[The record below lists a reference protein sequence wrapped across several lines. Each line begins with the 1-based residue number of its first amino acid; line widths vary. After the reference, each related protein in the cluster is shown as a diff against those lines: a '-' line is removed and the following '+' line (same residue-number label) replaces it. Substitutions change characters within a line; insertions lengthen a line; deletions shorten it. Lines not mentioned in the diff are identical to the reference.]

1 MVVVALQ
8 HPRPDPEALAEALGV
23 SVWDAQQRLRGDG
36 PRVVAR
42 VAARDEADR
51 LAVAL
56 AAHGFVPVVL
66 DVDPEGPDA
75 VWVVPRTFQL
85 RDEAL
90 QVTTRD
96 GSPFA
101 VRWDR
106 IGLLLRGTR
115 IVSSTVTEE
124 RRRRRF
130 DPVRAVMTGGL
141 MPMRTTTTSTTRE
154 HEERVGFLHIV
165 AHGVSDVVVYED
177 ELLYDGL
184 GPQRE
189 PTRSANFAAF
199 VALVRAAAPHALY
212 DEQLL
217 TRAGQ
222 LQVLGGLLDPETYLD
237 VATLVLVAALAPA
250 EITHGAERL
259 I

>member
-8 HPRPDPEALAEALGV
+8 HPRDDAEALAEALGV
-23 SVWDAQQRLRGDG
+23 STWDAQQRLRGDG

-42 VAARDEADR
+42 VAERDEADR

-56 AAHGFVPVVL
+56 AAHGFAPLVL
-66 DVDPEGPDA
+66 DVDPDA
-75 VWVVPRTFQL
+75 PESIWVVPRGFQL

-90 QVTTRD
+90 HVTTRD

-101 VRWDR
+101 IRWDR
-106 IGLLLRGTR
+106 MGLLLRGTQ
-115 IVSSTVTEE
+115 ISSTKVTEE
-124 RRRRRF
+124 TRRRRF

-141 MPMRTTTTSTTRE
+141 MMTRTTTTKTTHE
-154 HEERVGFLHIV
+154 TEERVGFLHIV

-189 PTRSANFAAF
+189 PTRTANFAAL
-199 VALVRAAAPHALY
+199 VSLVRSAAPQALY

-222 LQVLGGLLDPETYLD
+222 VQVLGGVLDPETYLD
-237 VATLVLVAALAPA
+237 VAQLVLIAALAPS
-250 EITHGAERL
+250 EPTHGAERL
-259 I
+259 L

>member
-8 HPRPDPEALAEALGV
+8 HPRADPDALAEALGV

-36 PRVVAR
+36 PRIVAR

-51 LAVAL
+51 LAVTL
-56 AAHGFVPVVL
+56 AAHGFAPLVL
-66 DVDPEGPDA
+66 DIDPAGPGEL
-75 VWVVPRTFQL
+75 WVVPRTFQL

-90 QVTTRD
+90 HLTTRD

-101 VRWDR
+101 IRWER

-115 IVSSTVTEE
+115 IVSDTVTEE
-124 RRRRRF
+124 HRRRRF

-141 MPMRTTTTSTTRE
+141 MMTRTTTTTTTRAT
-154 HEERVGFLHIV
+154 EERIGFLHIV

-184 GPQRE
+184 GPQLE
-189 PTRSANFAAF
+189 PTRAGNFAAF

-222 LQVLGGLLDPETYLD
+222 MAVLGGVLDPETYVD
-237 VATLVLVAALAPA
+237 VATVVLIAALAPA

-259 I
+259 V

>member
-8 HPRPDPEALAEALGV
+8 YPRDDPEALAEALGV
-23 SVWDAQQRLRGDG
+23 SVWEAQQRLHGDG

-42 VAARDEADR
+42 VGERDEADR

-56 AAHGFVPVVL
+56 AAHGFAPLVL
-66 DVDPEGPDA
+66 DVGPDTPEA
-75 VWVVPRTFQL
+75 LWVVPRTFQL

-90 QVTTRD
+90 HVTTRD

-101 VRWDR
+101 IRWDR

-115 IVSSTVTEE
+115 IVSTTTTTE
-124 RRRRRF
+124 RRGRRF
-130 DPVRAVMTGGL
+130 DPVRAMMTAGL
-141 MPMRTTTTSTTRE
+141 MMTRTTTTTATRAD
-154 HEERVGFLHIV
+154 EERVGFLHVV
-165 AHGVSDVVVYED
+165 AGGVSDVVVYED

-184 GPQRE
+184 GPQLE
-189 PTRSANFAAF
+189 PTRARNFAAF
-199 VALVRAAAPHALY
+199 VALVRSAVPHALY

-222 LQVLGGLLDPETYLD
+222 AEVLGGVLDPETYLD
-237 VATLVLVAALAPA
+237 VATLVLIAALAPA

-259 I
+259 L